1 MAAAQENMPGNFL
14 FLPISAAALGRT
26 PAKLDGKLPS
36 GGDIM
41 EEALAEERL
50 AQEAAQ
56 LVSRPGALDAA
67 AAALAADRA
76 RKE

>member
-1 MAAAQENMPGNFL
+1 MPARVEGR
-14 FLPISAAALGRT
+14 PIT
-26 PAKLDGKLPS
+26 

-50 AQEAAQ
+50 ACEAAQ

-67 AAALAADRA
+67 ATALAASSGKAGAGGRQRRGGEAADRD
-76 RKE
+76 